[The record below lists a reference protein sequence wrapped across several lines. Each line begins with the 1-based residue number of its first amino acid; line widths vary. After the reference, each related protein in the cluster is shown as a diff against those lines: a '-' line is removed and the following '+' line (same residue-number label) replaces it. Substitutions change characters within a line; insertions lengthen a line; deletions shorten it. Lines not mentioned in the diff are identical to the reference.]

1 MAALTRLS
9 KKWWSLPTCY
19 HGGCKRHLSTRFWA
33 RRQGSESSWLP
44 KLSMVMEAATSPKTE
59 VTGKD
64 SAQHAVS
71 EIQWSWIM
79 LGATGVGQCA
89 FVKKKNWMGLS
100 QASERPSELSA
111 LFFQGLL
118 ASFQLL
124 LGLRSFGFS
133 WLSCTV
139 SVSVTVCKCFPLVL
153 TISPSYHQS
162 LELGPTLNIS
172 IHSHEPYTPYEALFL
187 NNNHILRV

>member
-1 MAALTRLS
+1 MVDAKDTSALDFELGDRDQRAAGCLS
-9 KKWWSLPTCY
+9 
-19 HGGCKRHLSTRFWA
+19 
-33 RRQGSESSWLP
+33 
-44 KLSMVMEAATSPKTE
+44 LSMVMEAATSP
-59 VTGKD
+59 
-64 SAQHAVS
+64 QN
-71 EIQWSWIM
+71 WSDWE
-79 LGATGVGQCA
+79 GQCTA
-89 FVKKKNWMGLS
+89 CSVRDPVILDYAGSYRGGAVCFCAKKKKKWMGLS
-100 QASERPSELSA
+100 QASERSSGLSA

-153 TISPSYHQS
+153 TLSPSYHQS

>member
-1 MAALTRLS
+1 MVDAKDTSALDFELRDRDQRAAGCLS
-9 KKWWSLPTCY
+9 C
-19 HGGCKRHLSTRFWA
+19 
-33 RRQGSESSWLP
+33 
-44 KLSMVMEAATSPKTE
+44 
-59 VTGKD
+59 
-64 SAQHAVS
+64 
-71 EIQWSWIM
+71 QWSWKQPPPQKLKW
-79 LGATGVGQCA
+79 LGRTVRSMQCQRSSDLGLCWELQGWGS
-89 FVKKKNWMGLS
+89 VLLWKKNWMGLS

>member
-1 MAALTRLS
+1 
-9 KKWWSLPTCY
+9 
-19 HGGCKRHLSTRFWA
+19 
-33 RRQGSESSWLP
+33 
-44 KLSMVMEAATSPKTE
+44 
-59 VTGKD
+59 
-64 SAQHAVS
+64 
-71 EIQWSWIM
+71 M

-89 FVKKKNWMGLS
+89 FVQKNWMGLS
-100 QASERPSELSA
+100 QASERPSGLSA

-139 SVSVTVCKCFPLVL
+139 SVSVTICKCFPLVL
-153 TISPSYHQS
+153 TLSPSYHQS

-187 NNNHILRV
+187 NNNHILRVWVGIIFWGIAFTSRSPAMHVTSGQKLHDWAFSVPLSFSLCHGNHPNLEKLSVWVLKRRWSESWNPNWHAKEI